1 MKKILLTLL
10 IAVTIVGC
18 ATRKPAPI
26 SDGKKAQVEEKSI
39 GSDSSGTGG
48 VNAGAGGQDGAG
60 ANVDAGA
67 GADGIRGSTAGAGG
81 AGVDGNNGSGG
92 DASSAGAGGAVTPG
106 TNATGMLAQRSIY
119 FDYDSFSVK
128 DEYKPVLQAHAKF
141 LVENS
146 ASKIYLQGHT
156 DERGSREYNLALGQ
170 KRADAVRRIMSVLG
184 VKENQI
190 ESVSYGEEK
199 PKNAGHDESAYGQNR
214 RADIIYQGE

>member
-10 IAVTIVGC
+10 IAVTVIGC

-39 GSDSSGTGG
+39 GSDSSGAGG
-48 VNAGAGGQDGAG
+48 GKGAGGQDGAG
-60 ANVDAGA
+60 GGANGD
-67 GADGIRGSTAGAGG
+67 GADGVRGTTAGAGG
-81 AGVDGNNGSGG
+81 AGVDGNGASG
-92 DASSAGAGGAVTPG
+92 ASSAGGAGGAVTPG
-106 TNATGMLAQRSIY
+106 ANATGNLAQRSVY

-141 LVENS
+141 LVENPT
-146 ASKIYLQGHT
+146 AKVYLQGHT

-170 KRADAVRRIMSVLG
+170 KRADAVRRIMAVLG

-190 ESVSYGEEK
+190 EGVSYGEEK
-199 PKNAGHDESAYGQNR
+199 PKNSGHDDAAYAQNR